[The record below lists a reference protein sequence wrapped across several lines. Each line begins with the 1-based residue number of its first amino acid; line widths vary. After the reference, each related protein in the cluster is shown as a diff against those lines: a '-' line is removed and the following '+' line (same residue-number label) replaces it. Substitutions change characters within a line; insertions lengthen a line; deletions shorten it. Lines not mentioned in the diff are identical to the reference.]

1 MQAPGR
7 LRTYRALLRLFP
19 RDFREL
25 RGAELERL
33 FLEMC
38 AEWEEEGRRLGFR
51 FWSSLVWDTSKEA
64 LGEWSS
70 LSSDAIGS
78 TLTHSLGEHM
88 SAVIGDI
95 RFAFRQ
101 LVRQPL
107 YSAMIVT
114 LMALGIAGNTAVFRV
129 FNGLFLR
136 PLPFDNPEQLVD
148 LDETAPQWD
157 LEYLSVAYRDF
168 AAWRDNNSTFQ
179 SMMVYD
185 RGGGNF
191 VGEGEAQRVTFLTAT
206 HTIDEVLGL
215 EPILGR
221 FFGPEEDHPDGPRAM
236 LISQGFWEQEYG
248 SDPSVLGRTVTVNGF
263 PIEIIGVLPP
273 EARFMAD
280 VDMWMPLRQVET
292 NFSGWGLNGI
302 GRLNPDATIE
312 QARANLM
319 TIHKGLIDQWEVN
332 EISSPVIN
340 SLRDRYLGD
349 YRLGGRFLLGAVG
362 IVLLIACANIAG
374 LMSARSISRSSE
386 MAVRLAMGAPRRRI
400 VRQLLT
406 ESTVLASIGAA
417 AGAGLGVWGSN
428 VLIAPLADQF
438 PSFISFDLDVGF
450 LAFTVIVTIAAALLF
465 GLTPAL
471 QASATQTSAA
481 GAAVNRSTVS
491 SHQRRGMSFLVTA
504 EVALALALLVVGGL
518 SMLDVTR
525 LGRIDPGFDEEG
537 VVSYSL
543 TLPSGRYP
551 DGAARLAFVDDY
563 LAQLRATPQVESAT
577 VASMMP
583 VTGRHQGFFLMVDG
597 APPRAEEEANPVVLN
612 RAVEPAYFETLG
624 IEFAAGRPFDAFD
637 GREGS
642 EAMIVNETFV
652 RTHLSHVDNPI
663 GVRLASGTDTPSD
676 DATWFTIVGVTQDVK
691 HYGVDE
697 DMRPGI
703 YQPLQRSPRSGFQVA
718 LRIRGDATP
727 VISAVRAITR
737 EMDAELP
744 VYNVRIL
751 SELLD
756 ASLLTRRATSW
767 LIGAFSTVALL
778 LAMAGIYGV
787 ISYSVGQRTQE
798 ISIRMA
804 MGAQKQQVLGQV
816 VKQGMALVWN
826 RRPDRPRRFVWSP

>member
-157 LEYLSVAYRDF
+157 VEYLSVAYRDF

-386 MAVRLAMGAPRRRI
+386 MAVRLAMGCATPTNSQAVTDREHGPGIDRCGGWSRPGCLGVQRADRAVGGPVPELHQLRSRRRI
-400 VRQLLT
+400 PGLHRDRHDRSRVALRAHAR
-406 ESTVLASIGAA
+406 V
-417 AGAGLGVWGSN
+417 AGLGYANLGGRGRGES
-428 VLIAPLADQF
+428 LYGIEPPTSGDELPGDRRGG
-438 PSFISFDLDVGF
+438 VG
-450 LAFTVIVTIAAALLF
+450 V
-465 GLTPAL
+465 G
-471 QASATQTSAA
+471 AA
-481 GAAVNRSTVS
+481 GGRWTQHARRDPAGSDRSGI
-491 SHQRRGMSFLVTA
+491 RRRRRRVLFADPSVR
-504 EVALALALLVVGGL
+504 AL
-518 SMLDVTR
+518 
-525 LGRIDPGFDEEG
+525 
-537 VVSYSL
+537 
-543 TLPSGRYP
+543 
-551 DGAARLAFVDDY
+551 
-563 LAQLRATPQVESAT
+563 
-577 VASMMP
+577 
-583 VTGRHQGFFLMVDG
+583 
-597 APPRAEEEANPVVLN
+597 PR
-612 RAVEPAYFETLG
+612 R
-624 IEFAAGRPFDAFD
+624 
-637 GREGS
+637 
-642 EAMIVNETFV
+642 
-652 RTHLSHVDNPI
+652 
-663 GVRLASGTDTPSD
+663 SGT
-676 DATWFTIVGVTQDVK
+676 
-691 HYGVDE
+691 
-697 DMRPGI
+697 
-703 YQPLQRSPRSGFQVA
+703 PRV
-718 LRIRGDATP
+718 RG
-727 VISAVRAITR
+727 
-737 EMDAELP
+737 
-744 VYNVRIL
+744 
-751 SELLD
+751 
-756 ASLLTRRATSW
+756 
-767 LIGAFSTVALL
+767 
-778 LAMAGIYGV
+778 
-787 ISYSVGQRTQE
+787 
-798 ISIRMA
+798 
-804 MGAQKQQVLGQV
+804 
-816 VKQGMALVWN
+816 
-826 RRPDRPRRFVWSP
+826 